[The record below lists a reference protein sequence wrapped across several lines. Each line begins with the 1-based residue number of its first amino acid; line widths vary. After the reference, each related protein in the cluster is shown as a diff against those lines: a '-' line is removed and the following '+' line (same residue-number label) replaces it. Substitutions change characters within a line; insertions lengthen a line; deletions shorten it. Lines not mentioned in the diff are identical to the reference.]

1 MTTVEVS
8 RKALASGGLPLSR
21 KRRRRQLQDK
31 QYALLLM
38 LPAALVLA
46 VLVGWPL
53 YELVRDSLYSGG
65 LLTGRHFAG
74 LSNYRTALSSSEIQ
88 ASAGRTGLYAFLVL
102 PAELVLGFGMAL
114 LFKTLGERARFLR
127 TVFIYPLLIAPLVAG
142 LLWQYMLAANY
153 GILNQLLA
161 SVGILHNDNSILWL
175 SNPSIALVAVAIP
188 DIWLTTSFVTLVLF
202 AGLQAIPGDVY
213 EAAKIDGAGAWQ
225 AFYRITV
232 PLLRPVIAVV
242 LVIRLVDAMGAFAVI
257 LIETGGGPQLAS
269 TTMGLEIYNT
279 FITYGNTGLAA
290 AISVL
295 FMCAMMLIAFV
306 ALKTIWRP
314 GVVTK

>member
-1 MTTVEVS
+1 VVAIETNQPTLVS
-8 RKALASGGLPLSR
+8 TRLPVAR
-21 KRRRRQLQDK
+21 RRRRRQLQDK

-38 LPAALVLA
+38 LPAAVVLA

-53 YELVRDSLYSGG
+53 VELVKDSLYSGG
-65 LLTGRHFAG
+65 LLTGQHFAG
-74 LSNYRTALSSSEIQ
+74 LSNYRTALSSGEVQ
-88 ASAGRTGLYAFLVL
+88 ASAGRTGLYALIVL
-102 PAELVLGFGMAL
+102 PVELIAGFAMAL
-114 LFKTLGERARFLR
+114 LFKALGDRARVLR

-142 LLWQYMLAANY
+142 LLWQFMLAANY

-175 SNPSIALVAVAIP
+175 GDPTIALLAVAIP

-202 AGLQAIPGDVY
+202 AGLQALPSDVY
-213 EAAKIDGAGAWQ
+213 EAAKIDGAGPWQ
-225 AFYRITV
+225 TFYRITV

-242 LVIRLVDAMGAFAVI
+242 LVIRLVDAMSAFAVI
-257 LIETGGGPQLAS
+257 LIETQGGPQQAS

-295 FMCAMMLIAFV
+295 FMAAMMLIAFI

-314 GVVTK
+314 GGAAR

>member
-1 MTTVEVS
+1 
-8 RKALASGGLPLSR
+8 
-21 KRRRRQLQDK
+21 
-31 QYALLLM
+31 M
-38 LPAALVLA
+38 LPAAVVLA

-53 YELVRDSLYSGG
+53 YQLIADSLYTGG
-65 LLTGRHFAG
+65 LLTGRHFVG
-74 LSNYRTALSSSEIQ
+74 LHNYATAISSGEVR
-88 ASAGRTGLYAFLVL
+88 ASAGRTLLYVLIVL
-102 PAELVLGFGMAL
+102 PVELIIGFGMAL
-114 LFKTLGERARFLR
+114 LFKALGDRARWLR
-127 TVFIYPLLIAPLVAG
+127 TAFIYPLLIAPLVAG

-161 SVGILHNDNSILWL
+161 EAGILHSDNSILWL
-175 SNPSIALVAVAIP
+175 SNPSIALIAVGIP

-202 AGLQAIPGDVY
+202 AGLQALPGDVY
-213 EAAKIDGAGAWQ
+213 EAARIDGAGPWQ
-225 AFYRITV
+225 NLWRITV

-242 LVIRLVDAMGAFAVI
+242 VIIRLVDVTAAFAVI

-295 FMCAMMLIAFV
+295 FMCAMMLIAFI

-314 GVVTK
+314 GGAVK

>member
-1 MTTVEVS
+1 MVAIETDQSTLVEHAAT
-8 RKALASGGLPLSR
+8 RGRG
-21 KRRRRQLQDK
+21 RRRRQLQDR

-53 YELVRDSLYSGG
+53 VELVKDSLYSGG
-65 LLTGRHFAG
+65 LLTGQHFAG
-74 LSNYRTALSSSEIQ
+74 LSNYKTALTSGEVQ
-88 ASAGRTGLYAFLVL
+88 ASAERTGLYALIVL
-102 PAELVLGFGMAL
+102 PVELFAGFAMAL
-114 LFKTLGERARFLR
+114 LFKALGDRAAVLR

-161 SVGILHNDNSILWL
+161 SIGILHGDNSILWL
-175 SNPSIALVAVAIP
+175 GDPTIALLAVAIP

-202 AGLQAIPGDVY
+202 AGLQALPADVY

-225 AFYRITV
+225 TFLRITV

-242 LVIRLVDAMGAFAVI
+242 LVIRLVDAMSAFAVI
-257 LIETGGGPQLAS
+257 LIETQGGPQQAS

-295 FMCAMMLIAFV
+295 FMAAMMIIAFI

-314 GVVTK
+314 GGAAR

>member
-1 MTTVEVS
+1 
-8 RKALASGGLPLSR
+8 
-21 KRRRRQLQDK
+21 
-31 QYALLLM
+31 M
-38 LPAALVLA
+38 LPAAVVLA

-53 YELVRDSLYSGG
+53 VELVKDSLYSGG
-65 LLTGRHFAG
+65 LLTGQHFAG
-74 LSNYRTALSSSEIQ
+74 LSNYKTALTSGEVQ
-88 ASAGRTGLYAFLVL
+88 ASAERTGLYALIVL
-102 PAELVLGFGMAL
+102 PIELIAGFAMAL
-114 LFKTLGERARFLR
+114 LFKTLGDRARVLR

-161 SVGILHNDNSILWL
+161 SVGILHTDNSILWL
-175 SNPSIALVAVAIP
+175 GDPTIALLAVAIP

-202 AGLQAIPGDVY
+202 AGLQALPADVY
-213 EAAKIDGAGAWQ
+213 EAANIDGAGPWQ
-225 AFYRITV
+225 TFLRITV

-242 LVIRLVDAMGAFAVI
+242 LVIRLVDAMSAFAVI
-257 LIETGGGPQLAS
+257 LIETQGGPQQAS

-295 FMCAMMLIAFV
+295 FMAAMMIIAFI

-314 GVVTK
+314 GGATR